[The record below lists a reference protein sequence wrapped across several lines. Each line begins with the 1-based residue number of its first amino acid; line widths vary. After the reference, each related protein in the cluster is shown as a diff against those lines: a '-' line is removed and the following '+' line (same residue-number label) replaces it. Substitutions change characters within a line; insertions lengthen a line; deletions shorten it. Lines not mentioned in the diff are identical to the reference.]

1 MKSVTSAQGTVSTS
15 FILRPEVEMEGQEM
29 KDQLTLYGRSFRSRL
44 LLGTAR
50 YDSPSVLADAIRTA
64 DPAMLTVS
72 LRRQLSGSKD
82 SGQSFW
88 NLLRETERTILPN
101 TAGCFTPREAVKT
114 ALMAR
119 ELFQTNLIKL
129 EVIGDEVN
137 LQPDP
142 FGLVE
147 AATELVKL
155 GFQVLPYCTEDWVV
169 CRRLMDAGCEV
180 LMPWAAPIG
189 TGQGPRNARAL
200 RELRE
205 RAPQIPLI
213 VDAGIGLPSHACQ
226 VMEWGFD
233 GVLLNTAVSRAL
245 DPVRMATAFANAIK
259 SGRGAFLA
267 GPIIVQEF
275 AVSSTPEIGR
285 PFSSRTRDSLEMD
298 QRPLR
303 PSDPVSR

>member
-1 MKSVTSAQGTVSTS
+1 MKGRET
-15 FILRPEVEMEGQEM
+15 E
-29 KDQLTLYGRSFRSRL
+29 DQLTLYGQSFTSRL

-50 YDSPSVLADAIRTA
+50 YDSPSLLVAAICAA

-88 NLLRETERTILPN
+88 NLLRETQRVILPN
-101 TAGCFTPREAVKT
+101 TAGCLTAREAVKT
-114 ALMAR
+114 ACMAR

-147 AATELVKL
+147 AVIELVKL
-155 GFQVLPYCTEDWVV
+155 GFQVLPYCTEDWVL

-245 DPVRMATAFANAIK
+245 DPVRMASAFAKAINA
-259 SGRGAFLA
+259 GRSAFLA
-267 GPIIVQEF
+267 GPMIVQEV
-275 AVSSTPEIGR
+275 AVPSTPEIGR
-285 PFSSRTRDSLEMD
+285 PFTVDASQSANSVARKLSE
-298 QRPLR
+298 
-303 PSDPVSR
+303 SNH

>member
-1 MKSVTSAQGTVSTS
+1 MKKWFHEKPTKSAASTQVTGSKS
-15 FILRPEVEMEGQEM
+15 FIPWQEVEMERRKIE
-29 KDQLTLYGRSFRSRL
+29 DQLTLYGQSFTSRL

-50 YDSPSVLADAIRTA
+50 YDSPSLLADAIRAA
-64 DPAMLTVS
+64 DPTMLTVAV
-72 LRRQLSGSKD
+72 RRQMSASKD

-88 NLLRETERTILPN
+88 NLLRETQRAILPN
-101 TAGCFTPREAVKT
+101 TAGCLTAREAVRT
-114 ALMAR
+114 ACMAR
-119 ELFQTNLIKL
+119 ELFQTNFIKL
-129 EVIGDEVN
+129 EVIGDEVS

-155 GFQVLPYCTEDWVV
+155 GFQVLPYCTEDWVL

-189 TGQGPRNARAL
+189 TGQGPRNPQAL

-233 GVLLNTAVSRAL
+233 GVLINTAVSRAL
-245 DPVRMATAFANAIK
+245 DPVRMANSFASAVK
-259 SGRGAFLA
+259 AGRAAFLA
-267 GPIIVQEF
+267 GPMPVQKR

-285 PFSSRTRDSLEMD
+285 PFTSAL
-298 QRPLR
+298 LR
-303 PSDPVSR
+303 NSMSGTC

>member
-1 MKSVTSAQGTVSTS
+1 MKKSFRAGTTRHAAFLQATESIS
-15 FILRPEVEMEGQEM
+15 FIPRQEVDM
-29 KDQLTLYGRSFRSRL
+29 KERQIDDQLVIYGRTFSSRL

-50 YDSPSVLADAIRTA
+50 YESPSLLDNAIRAA

-72 LRRQLSGSKD
+72 LRRQVAGLPD

-88 NLLRETERTILPN
+88 NLLRETQRTILPN
-101 TAGCFTPREAVKT
+101 TAGCLSPHEAIKT
-114 ALMAR
+114 ACMAR

-129 EVIGDEVN
+129 EVIGDEVS

-147 AATELVKL
+147 AANQLVRL
-155 GFQVLPYCTEDWVV
+155 GFHVLPYCTEDWIL
-169 CRRLMDAGCEV
+169 CRRLMDVGCEV

-205 RAPQIPLI
+205 RAPNTPLI

-233 GVLLNTAVSRAL
+233 GVLLNTAVSRAD
-245 DPVRMATAFANAIK
+245 DPVRMAGAFASAIK
-259 SGRGAFLA
+259 AGHSAFVA
-267 GPIIVQEF
+267 GPMIVQET

-285 PFSSRTRDSLEMD
+285 PFATDYSARLATAT
-298 QRPLR
+298 
-303 PSDPVSR
+303 

>member
-1 MKSVTSAQGTVSTS
+1 MKERQ
-15 FILRPEVEMEGQEM
+15 ID
-29 KDQLTLYGRSFRSRL
+29 DQLVIYGRRFSSRL

-50 YDSPSVLADAIRTA
+50 YESPSLLDNAIRAA

-72 LRRQLSGSKD
+72 LRRQAASSPD

-88 NLLRETERTILPN
+88 NLLRETQRTLLPN
-101 TAGCFTPREAVKT
+101 TAGCLSPHEAIKT
-114 ALMAR
+114 ACMAR

-129 EVIGDEVN
+129 EVIGDEVS

-147 AATELVKL
+147 AANQLVRL
-155 GFQVLPYCTEDWVV
+155 GFQVLPYCTEDWVL
-169 CRRLMDAGCEV
+169 CRRLMDVGCEV

-205 RAPQIPLI
+205 RAPNTPLI

-233 GVLLNTAVSRAL
+233 GVLLNTAVSRAD
-245 DPVRMATAFANAIK
+245 DPVRMAGAFASAIK
-259 SGRGAFLA
+259 AGHSAFVA
-267 GPIIVQEF
+267 GPMIVLET
-275 AVSSTPEIGR
+275 AVPSTPEIGR
-285 PFSSRTRDSLEMD
+285 PFATDYSTGLATAN
-298 QRPLR
+298 
-303 PSDPVSR
+303 